1 MCLIPLQNLTTKEA
15 IRKHILFKIAQTY
28 FSASLGVIGTQSN
41 DHLGEKHPQTIAK
54 PF

>member
-1 MCLIPLQNLTTKEA
+1 MCLIPLQKLTTKEA

-41 DHLGEKHPQTIAK
+41 DPLGEKHPQIIAK